1 MKSTLYMTAFS
12 GLLVMFAAATPGQA
26 ANSSV
31 SSLTQE
37 PVLMLAEGGSNRLL
51 QYQVQRLEARRDS
64 PDASQGFAQLIEEQP
79 TAAGM
84 QTERAEGD
92 TVMQPDRQ
100 YKSPI
105 HRDRVEFG
113 LH

>member
-26 ANSSV
+26 ANSSAP
-31 SSLTQE
+31 SLTQE
-37 PVLMLAEGGSNRLL
+37 PVLMLAEGGSKRLL
-51 QYQVQRLEARRDS
+51 QYREQRFEAMRGS
-64 PDASQGFAQLIEEQP
+64 QDASEGFAQLIEEQP

-84 QTERAEGD
+84 QTEREVRDA
-92 TVMQPDRQ
+92 VMQPEPQ